1 MLVPIFNAMM
11 RIDRALREAAGDSGA
26 TEWQT
31 LWHVIVPL
39 CKPGVA
45 IGSIFVIAVVMGDF
59 VAVNVLGGGQI
70 ASVGKTIMTELSYLQ
85 FPPAA
90 ANALV
95 LLIAVVLM
103 LVMLTR
109 LVDIRKEL

>member
-1 MLVPIFNAMM
+1 MAEWTAPPLPSKRLTRRHVLHGALASAGLVVGQ
-11 RIDRALREAAGDSGA
+11 R
-26 TEWQT
+26 
-31 LWHVIVPL
+31 LWTNFP
-39 CKPGVA
+39 
-45 IGSIFVIAVVMGDF
+45 VV
-59 VAVNVLGGGQI
+59 
-70 ASVGKTIMTELSYLQ
+70 SVGKTIMTELSYLQ

-95 LLIAVVLM
+95 LLITVVLM